1 MMRAKDQAYR
11 RRRVATGAGE
21 GAGAQIASCEGGRR
35 TVVPLWPRPI
45 FTANTQDIARIMSIA
60 ARRIGPFTVSPIGL
74 GCMNLGHAYLPR
86 PDARDAE
93 RLLRHALDRGI
104 DFFDTAALYGFG
116 ANEELLGRTIM
127 DRRDRFVLASKC
139 VLGGKDGQRGIDG
152 SPAAIT
158 ATLED
163 SLRRLRVERIDLY
176 YLHRLDPAVAIE
188 ESMGALARAVE
199 AGKVGAIGLSE
210 MSAATLRRAQAVH
223 PVAAMQTEYSPWT
236 RNAEVAVLDACARSG
251 TAFVAFSPVARGVLA
266 GRIGPD
272 GVPEGDIRAAMP
284 RFQPPHFAHNL
295 ALAARFGELAR
306 AASFT
311 MAQLS
316 LAWVLSRGQ
325 HVVAIPGTTDI
336 AHLDE
341 NMATLDLV
349 VPDDVLAAVDALFPF
364 DAPSGPRYPRAAQ
377 AQIDTEIW
385 PGEPLA

>member
-1 MMRAKDQAYR
+1 M
-11 RRRVATGAGE
+11 
-21 GAGAQIASCEGGRR
+21 
-35 TVVPLWPRPI
+35 PLWPKPF
-45 FTANTQDIARIMSIA
+45 FTTNTQEIARIMSIA

-139 VLGGKDGQRGIDG
+139 VLGGKDGKRGIDG

-210 MSAATLRRAQAVH
+210 MSAVTLRRAQAVH

-236 RNAEVAVLDACARSG
+236 RNAEVAVLDACAHSG

-295 ALAARFGELAR
+295 ALAARFRELAH
-306 AASFT
+306 AAGCT

-341 NMATLDLV
+341 NMATLGLA
-349 VPDDVLAAVDALFPF
+349 VPDDVLAAVDALFLF
-364 DAPSGPRYPRAAQ
+364 DAPSGPRYPKAAQ
-377 AQIDTEIW
+377 AQIDTETW